1 MRTAA
6 SAAAPFRSV
15 PAEAAVAD
23 VFGTFPVL
31 VGADLDPVEID
42 LELLGDQLGDLDHE
56 ALAHLG
62 AAVVQL
68 HAAVGVD
75 VHQRPALVQKG
86 GP

>member
-1 MRTAA
+1 MRAAA

-15 PAEAAVAD
+15 PAEAAVAE
-23 VFGTFPVL
+23 VLGTLPVL
-31 VGADLDPVEID
+31 VAADLDPVEID
-42 LELLGDQLGDLDHE
+42 LELLGDELGDLGHQ

-75 VHQRPALVQKG
+75 VQQRARLVESV
-86 GP
+86 